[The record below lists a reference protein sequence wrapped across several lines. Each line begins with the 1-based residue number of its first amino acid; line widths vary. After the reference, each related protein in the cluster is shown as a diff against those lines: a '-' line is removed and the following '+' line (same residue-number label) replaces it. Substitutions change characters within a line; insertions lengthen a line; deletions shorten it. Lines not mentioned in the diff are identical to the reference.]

1 MKKFNLSLRH
11 HLTIDLGQFRFMV
24 NKLFRFNV
32 LYKKK
37 KIMLHL
43 EHRKFEEK
51 KKRDEKGKNK
61 KNIYLNSIN
70 FISPYRKRT

>member
-1 MKKFNLSLRH
+1 
-11 HLTIDLGQFRFMV
+11 
-24 NKLFRFNV
+24 
-32 LYKKK
+32 
-37 KIMLHL
+37 MLHL